1 MAENEIQEEL
11 NVGSM
16 EQIKALT
23 HPLRQRIFE
32 RLAIEPASAKQVA
45 VRLGEKPTRLYHHV
59 NILEQAGLI
68 KLVETRQRRGA
79 TEKIYSAVARRIR
92 LDPSGLVAAGLASS
106 TRNQTQLDAIDMVF
120 ERTRSEVAELIA
132 QQPDS
137 LEDLEEGSEEQEEA
151 LFAWVEVR
159 CKEEELPELRQKLES
174 LLNHD
179 VGRGSNP
186 PEDATE
192 RYRLLLG
199 FYPIPES
206 EEP

>member
-1 MAENEIQEEL
+1 MAENEIEEEL

-45 VRLGEKPTRLYHHV
+45 VQLGEKPTRLYHHV

-79 TEKIYSAVARRIR
+79 TEKIFTAVARRIR
-92 LDPSGLVAAGLASS
+92 LDPSGLLAAGVESS

-137 LEDLEEGSEEQEEA
+137 LDDQAGEAEQEEEA

-159 CKEEELPELRQKLES
+159 CKEEELPELRQRIEN
-174 LLNHD
+174 LLTHD
-179 VGRGSNP
+179 VGRGSTSF
-186 PEDATE
+186 EEATE
-192 RYRLLLG
+192 RYRLLIG

-206 EEP
+206 SEP